1 MPVFRVIV
9 AEDNAPL
16 RIGLGKI
23 LERDG
28 LEVIGSAKNGREA
41 VDMTIALKPDV
52 VVLNIQMPRMDGLTA
67 LSAIHTAEPATKVLM
82 YTGFSTQAHLME
94 AIANGASGY
103 LVKDR
108 SPINIPD
115 AVRAVAMGEMI
126 VDLNLLQEILAT
138 IRGKRPTETADKYK
152 DPSDLNQLL
161 RDYRKSMRA
170 DDSFLP

>member
-1 MPVFRVIV
+1 MPVFRVII

-52 VVLNIQMPRMDGLTA
+52 VVLNIQMPSMDGLTA

-82 YTGFSTQAHLME
+82 YTGFSTRAHLME
-94 AIANGASGY
+94 AIANGASG
-103 LVKDR
+103 
-108 SPINIPD
+108 SPS
-115 AVRAVAMGEMI
+115 AAATWSRTVSSVSSRAASTRRRVSREALG
-126 VDLNLLQEILAT
+126 AT
-138 IRGKRPTETADKYK
+138 SSP
-152 DPSDLNQLL
+152 
-161 RDYRKSMRA
+161 
-170 DDSFLP
+170 